1 MESKPSIVLENGLD
15 LREVLTTGSILH
27 INEDYA
33 ADDGLEDQGKVA
45 TSNVDFI
52 GQPVKSF
59 AQLEKSMTP
68 VDATGFVK
76 KKILEEGGGLP
87 LHKGCT
93 VFVAFSGY
101 WENEPEPFDV
111 KNLDKPLVVD
121 LSDSG
126 LLPGLQIAIETMFVG
141 EVSVF
146 LLSHQVMYG
155 ELGIPPRI
163 KPKAT
168 SVFYIKLIKSI
179 LTPTEKVD
187 YSEPNT
193 FQRLY
198 HEVKLLYASG
208 AALYKSRNY
217 MAAIN
222 LFRKA
227 VYMLHRCRLADESE
241 EEKQEKMLKK
251 LYTNLAICYN
261 ATKQPLKACV
271 ACNEMNRLNSLW
283 NNGKVLFQNAKAL
296 RMIGQ
301 YDDAEKKLRRAIKLC
316 PTSEEI
322 KAELELL
329 QNTRESCNQARL
341 VMENP
346 SAEASDAF
354 KKEVDDLIK
363 NFKENVNLCKLT
375 LPGTLNSA
383 EVEYIKTAC
392 ARENLF
398 YNKIQKDFA
407 LDKDEGR
414 FTAGESNESES
425 HENLYESMSLISE
438 AYSDSIIDVCKS
450 EP

>member
-1 MESKPSIVLENGLD
+1 MESKPSVVLENELD
-15 LREVLTTGSILH
+15 LRKVLTTGSILH

-33 ADDGLEDQGKVA
+33 VDDGTEDLGKIA

-87 LHKGCT
+87 LHEGCT

-111 KNLDKPLVVD
+111 KNLDKPLILD

-126 LLPGLQIAIETMFVG
+126 LLPGLQMAIETMLVG

-146 LLSHQVMYG
+146 LLSYQVMYG

-179 LTPTEKVD
+179 LTPKEKVD

-193 FQRLY
+193 FQKLY

-208 AALYKSRNY
+208 VCLYKSKNY
-217 MAAIN
+217 TAAIN

-227 VYMLHRCRLADESE
+227 VYMLHRSRLADESE

-301 YDDAEKKLRRAIKLC
+301 YDDAEKKLRRAIKLS
-316 PTSEEI
+316 PNSEEI
-322 KAELELL
+322 KAELALL
-329 QNTRESCNQARL
+329 QNTKESCNQARL

-346 SAEASDAF
+346 TVEASDAF

-363 NFKENVNLCKLT
+363 NFKENANVCKLI
-375 LPGTLNSA
+375 LPGSLNTA
-383 EVEYIKTAC
+383 EVEYIKEAC
-392 ARENLF
+392 TREHLF

-407 LDKDEGR
+407 LDKDAGR
-414 FTAGESNESES
+414 PSDNNESES
-425 HENLYESMSLISE
+425 HENLYESTSMISE
-438 AYSDSIIDVCKS
+438 AYSDSIIDVRKS
-450 EP
+450 EQ